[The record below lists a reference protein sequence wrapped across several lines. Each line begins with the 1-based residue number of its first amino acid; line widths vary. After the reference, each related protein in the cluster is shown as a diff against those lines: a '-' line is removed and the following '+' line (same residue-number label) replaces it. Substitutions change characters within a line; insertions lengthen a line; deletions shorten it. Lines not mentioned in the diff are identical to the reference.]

1 MKKSIIP
8 NLFTFANLSSG
19 VISLVCTIN
28 GTYIAAAISVL
39 CGALIDRYDGR
50 IARALNVSSDL
61 GKELDSLADL
71 VTFGVAPSILCYT
84 MYSLNNLTLSNIIW
98 NILLLVFPI
107 CGAYRLARYNST
119 EFNGVFTG
127 IPITVAGSVLSI
139 LIILNKYIL
148 IPNVIIGLLI
158 VGLSYLMVSNIKF
171 KKR

>member
-28 GTYIAAAISVL
+28 GKYIAAAISVL

-139 LIILNKYIL
+139 LIILNKYVL

>member
-28 GTYIAAAISVL
+28 GKYIAAAISVL

-50 IARALNVSSDL
+50 IARALNVSSNL

-119 EFNGVFTG
+119 EFSGVFTG

-139 LIILNKYIL
+139 LIVLNKYIL

>member
-1 MKKSIIP
+1 MKKSSIP
-8 NLFTFANLSSG
+8 NIFTFINLSCGILSILSTYNSNYIYSCLFILIAG
-19 VISLVCTIN
+19 LV
-28 GTYIAAAISVL
+28 
-39 CGALIDRYDGR
+39 DRYDGR
-50 IARALNVSSDL
+50 VARFLDVTSEV

-71 VTFGVAPSILCYT
+71 VTFCVAPSILCYT

-98 NILLLVFPI
+98 NILLVVFPI